1 MTNPKERLF
10 RAAGDMPLV
19 AVLRGLVPLR
29 AAGTA
34 RTLVA
39 AGFRILEV
47 PLNGVGAL
55 EAIRAVREAVPA
67 EIVVGAGT
75 VLSRDDVWATRA
87 AGGELIVAPNFDP
100 AVMDEGRSLGLA
112 LMPGVVTPSEAF
124 AALRAGA
131 HILKLFPAEVVGVAG
146 LKALRA
152 VLRRADGLIYPVG
165 GVSPETMGT
174 WRDAGADGF
183 GMGTSLFKPEYSD
196 TDIETRARAFVAA
209 WRAIQGRAA

>member
-1 MTNPKERLF
+1 MINAKERLF
-10 RAAGDMPLV
+10 RAAGEMPLV
-19 AVLRGLVPLR
+19 AVLRGLAPSR

-47 PLNGVGAL
+47 PLNGEGAL
-55 EAIRAVREAVPA
+55 SAIGAVRDAVPPDV
-67 EIVVGAGT
+67 VVGAGT
-75 VLSRDDVWATRA
+75 VLTRDNVQATKA

-112 LMPGVVTPSEAF
+112 LMPGVMTPSEAF
-124 AALRAGA
+124 GALNAGA

-146 LKALRA
+146 FRALRA
-152 VLRRADGLIYPVG
+152 VLRRSEGLIYPVG
-165 GVSPETMGT
+165 GVSPETMRT
-174 WRDAGADGF
+174 WHDAGADGF

-209 WRAIQGRAA
+209 WRAIQGRAS